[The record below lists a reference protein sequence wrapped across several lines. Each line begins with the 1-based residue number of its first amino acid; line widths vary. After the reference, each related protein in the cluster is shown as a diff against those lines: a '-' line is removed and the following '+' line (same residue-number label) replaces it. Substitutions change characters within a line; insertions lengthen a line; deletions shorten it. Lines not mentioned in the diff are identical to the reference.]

1 VVVLV
6 LEEEPIVVWEV
17 LVDQAVEEMQDVV
30 QELQEIELVKQV
42 IHLQLVHHKETQ
54 VEMDVDLQ
62 LEVAEVAVQP
72 QLVEILPLQQVELVE
87 QEQQLV

>member
-1 VVVLV
+1 LV